1 MLVDSGA
8 EISAIS
14 TDYEAAILKT
24 DSSIPTLPLTGMIIH
39 NGTGDKAIKVN
50 RQLLIPMSVNNKII
64 QTSFI
69 IVPSLNEGM
78 IIGNDFLEAYNAKID
93 FGKKTVTIIIDQEEM
108 RIPFVNKLNGAPM
121 HLKIIQTQVS
131 KEPICP
137 RVINAHSP
145 SEQNYLD
152 KILKNFSSVFRDE
165 PGMIRN
171 YECTIKLKNH
181 SPV

>member
-24 DSSIPTLPLTGMIIH
+24 DGSIPTLPLTGMVIH
-39 NGTGDKAIKVN
+39 NATGDKAIKVN

-69 IVPSLNEGM
+69 TEPSLNEGG

-93 FGKKTVTIIIDQEEM
+93 FGKKTVTIIIEQEEM
-108 RIPFVNKLNGAPM
+108 RIPFVN
-121 HLKIIQTQVS
+121 
-131 KEPICP
+131 
-137 RVINAHSP
+137 
-145 SEQNYLD
+145 
-152 KILKNFSSVFRDE
+152 
-165 PGMIRN
+165 
-171 YECTIKLKNH
+171 
-181 SPV
+181 